1 MKIMHK
7 LILIVLVLLA
17 SCKEKESATNKN
29 KPELKTKV
37 ESEFDKIK
45 LTELDGKA
53 IDLYQYEGK
62 TIFINF
68 WATWCGPCIQEMPSI
83 QKAKSSLKDENIVF
97 LFASNEE
104 VEAIEAFKK
113 KQSYDFHYVRVENLE
128 QLNIMALPTTYIFN
142 PNKKLVFSE
151 MGYRKWDSKNNI
163 NLIIN
168 AGK

>member
-1 MKIMHK
+1 MYK
-7 LILIVLVLLA
+7 LILIVLVVLV
-17 SCKEKESATNKN
+17 SCKEKESANNKT
-29 KPELKTKV
+29 KPEVKTKV

-45 LTELDGKA
+45 LTELDGTP
-53 IDLYQYEGK
+53 IDLHQYEGK

-83 QKAKSSLKDENIVF
+83 QKAKTSVKDEDIVF

-128 QLNIMALPTTYIFN
+128 HLSIMALPTTYIFN

-163 NLIIN
+163 DLIIN

>member
-1 MKIMHK
+1 MNSIYKITIAF
-7 LILIVLVLLA
+7 LLLLV
-17 SCKEKESATNKN
+17 SCKEKESANNKN
-29 KPELKTKV
+29 KPEVKTKV

-45 LTELDGKA
+45 LTELDGKP
-53 IDLYQYEGK
+53 IDLHQYQGK

-83 QKAKSSLKDENIVF
+83 QKAKSSLKDEDIVF

-104 VEAIEAFKK
+104 VDAIEAFKK

-128 QLNIMALPTTYIFN
+128 HLNIMALPTTYIFDS
-142 PNKKLVFSE
+142 NKKLVFSE

-163 NLIIN
+163 DLILN
-168 AGK
+168 AAK

>member
-1 MKIMHK
+1 MKSIYK
-7 LILIVLVLLA
+7 IAVAFLLLLV
-17 SCKEKESATNKN
+17 SCKEKESNNNKD
-29 KPELKTKV
+29 KPTVVTKG

-45 LTELDGKA
+45 LTELDGTP
-53 IDLYQYEGK
+53 IELHQYEGK

-83 QKAKSSLKDENIVF
+83 QKAKTSLKDEDIVF

-128 QLNIMALPTTYIFN
+128 QLNIIALPTTYIFN
-142 PNKKLVFSE
+142 PDKKLVFSE
-151 MGYRKWDSKNNI
+151 MGYRKWDNKNNI
-163 NLIIN
+163 DLILN
-168 AGK
+168 AAK

>member
-1 MKIMHK
+1 MNSIYKIAVVFLLM
-7 LILIVLVLLA
+7 LA
-17 SCKEKESATNKN
+17 SCKEKESVNN
-29 KPELKTKV
+29 QDKPEVKTKV

-45 LTELDGKA
+45 LTELDGKL
-53 IDLYQYEGK
+53 IDLHQYEGK

-83 QKAKSSLKDENIVF
+83 QKAKNSVKDEDIIF

-104 VEAIEAFKK
+104 VEAIEAFKQK
-113 KQSYDFHYVRVENLE
+113 KSYDFHYVRVENLE

-142 PNKKLVFSE
+142 PNRKLVFSE
-151 MGYRKWDSKNNI
+151 MGYRKWDSKSNI
-163 NLIIN
+163 DLIIN